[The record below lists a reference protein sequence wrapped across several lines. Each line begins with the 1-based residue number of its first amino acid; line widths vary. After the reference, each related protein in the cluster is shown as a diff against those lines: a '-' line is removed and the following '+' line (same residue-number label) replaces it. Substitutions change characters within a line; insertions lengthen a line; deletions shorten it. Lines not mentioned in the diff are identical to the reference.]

1 MEPCPLLARLRKRGN
16 AMLGRAFIRVFCA
29 ALLCL
34 TLVGVESAAAVQT
47 NPAEDVYAF
56 GGRAVLRISGDCF
69 VDGAPGRDGT
79 DAHRQRVHVPEWQAD
94 RRYLGDADRS
104 RILDGGHR
112 CRSPASSAPAGFTAS
127 DASAPASN
135 CAPGYP
141 GNCFPYP
148 PDLDCGQISQRN
160 FAVTGTDPHGFD
172 ADNDGIGCEQ
182 N

>member
-1 MEPCPLLARLRKRGN
+1 MS
-16 AMLGRAFIRVFCA
+16 GRAFIRVFCA

-47 NPAEDVYAF
+47 NPAEDVYTF
-56 GGRAVLRISGDCF
+56 
-69 VDGAPGRDGT
+69 
-79 DAHRQRVHVPEWQAD
+79 
-94 RRYLGDADRS
+94 GDAPFF
-104 RILDGGHR
+104 G
-112 CRSPASSAPAGFTAS
+112 SPGTAS
-127 DASAPASN
+127 LTAPLVGMAPTPTGNGYTSLNGKRIVGISATPTGLGYWMVDPVSFPPPPPPPAVSPPPPPPPPASN